1 MAVDRIE
8 RLNSLI
14 RREIAEAVPV
24 VMAGSGVNV
33 AAITVTRVSVASN
46 LRNANVA
53 ISVFSPA
60 KDRAHI
66 LSQVKARRQEF
77 QRLVNRDIRMKYTPV
92 LNFTLDES
100 LERGDHVLDI
110 LSKMEDAGEI
120 PGDGETEAG
129 DGAAE

>member
-120 PGDGETEAG
+120 PGGDETEAG

>member
-33 AAITVTRVSVASN
+33 AAITVTRVNVASN

-100 LERGDHVLDI
+100 LEKGDHVLDI

-120 PGDGETEAG
+120 PGGDETEAG

>member
-92 LNFTLDES
+92 LNFTLD
-100 LERGDHVLDI
+100 HVLDI

-120 PGDGETEAG
+120 PGDGDMEAG

>member
-92 LNFTLDES
+92 LNFTLDGS

-120 PGDGETEAG
+120 PGDGDMEAG

>member
-120 PGDGETEAG
+120 PGGSDMEAG